1 MNIYLH
7 LKVVGV
13 LLVTLALANTQLGR
27 YFKWK
32 KELGQ
37 VSLLTRQ
44 IFKVHGFF
52 IALVVGMMGVCSLFY
67 TDALLASGALS
78 RIVLAGLVVFWISRL
93 AIQFFVYDP
102 AIWRG
107 RRFYTVMHVVFSI
120 LWIYVALTYSA
131 ALHIAW
137 QATSSSI
144 GPSAL

>member
-1 MNIYLH
+1 MNIILH
-7 LKVVGV
+7 LKVVGG
-13 LLVTLALANTQLGR
+13 LLVTLALANTQFGL

-32 KELGQ
+32 NELAQ

-44 IFKVHGFF
+44 IFQVHGFF
-52 IALVVGMMGVCSLFY
+52 IALIVGMMGVCSLFY

-120 LWIYVALTYSA
+120 LWIYVVLTYSA

-137 QATSSSI
+137 KGTISST